1 MEPAFYHRPGRAIV
15 LRVRPSPYPKAAYVF
30 ICVNRRPSTDPLG
43 AGCGDAGEATFA
55 ALKTEVARAGLSSSV
70 WTARTYCLGVCP
82 KSGCVAAITPGGQV
96 VSEVGPSDVA
106 ALVQLAIRK
115 G

>member
-1 MEPAFYHRPGRAIV
+1 MQAAFYHRPGRAIV

-30 ICVNRRPSTDPLG
+30 ICVNRRPASDPLG
-43 AGCGDAGEATFA
+43 AGCGEAGEATYA

-82 KSGCVAAITPGGQV
+82 RGGCAAAVSPGGQV
-96 VSEVGPSDVA
+96 VTEVSLADVP
-106 ALVQLAIRK
+106 ALVKLAAR
-115 G
+115 GG